1 MKRLL
6 LAAAG
11 MLAACTAQ
19 AETFTFV
26 ALGDMPAGEPAKVHG
41 AFRALISEIN
51 GRKPAFTIHIG
62 DTKSGTTLCSDQALT
77 EQLEFMNSFEGAVI
91 FTPGDNDWTDC
102 HSARAGA
109 FDPRERLAF
118 IRETFFKSA
127 VSLGKVPMT
136 LERQADIAP
145 QFETFVENARFS
157 REGVQ
162 FVTAHVVGSNNGFEI
177 HDPAAATEFFA
188 RDKANIAWLAAA
200 FDKALETGAK
210 GLVLAIHADMFQFDF
225 NTLGRE
231 RHLRHSGFGNFAE
244 LLVARA
250 NAFAKPVLL
259 IHGDSHVFQV
269 FRPYRR
275 RAPNITALEVF
286 GSPTMHAVE
295 VTVDPDN
302 PALWSIG
309 PVLNPAQK

>member
-11 MLAACTAQ
+11 MLAACAAQ
-19 AETFTFV
+19 AESFTFV
-26 ALGDMPAGEPAKVHG
+26 ALGDIPAGDPAKSHV

-51 GRKPAFTIHIG
+51 ARQPAFTIHIG
-62 DTKSGTTLCSDQALT
+62 DTKSGKTPCSDQSLN
-77 EQLEFMNSFEGAVI
+77 EQLEFMNSFDGPLI

-109 FDPRERLAF
+109 FDPRERLQF
-118 IRETFFKSA
+118 VRDTFFKSA
-127 VSLGKVPMT
+127 NSLGKEPMA
-136 LERQADIAP
+136 LERQADVAP
-145 QFETFVENARFS
+145 EFKTFVENARFS
-157 REGVQ
+157 RDGIQ
-162 FVTAHVVGSNNGFEI
+162 FVTAHVVGSNNGFES

-188 RDKANIAWLAAA
+188 RDKANTAWLDAA
-200 FDKALETGAK
+200 FDKAIETDAK

-225 NTLGRE
+225 NTFNRE

-250 NAFAKPVLL
+250 SAFAKPVLV

-286 GSPTMHAVE
+286 GSPNMHAVE
-295 VTVDPDN
+295 VTVDPDD
-302 PALWSIG
+302 PALWSIR
-309 PVLNPAQK
+309 PVLNPAQP